1 MGPLVLVLLT
11 ILFALVLFFGVKVID
26 EEKSPTR
33 AEYLVLFMIA
43 LTGFLTILFM
53 TFISIKN
60 DITPPTALDVYRGKT
75 ELQVNKIYKN
85 DSIVSCDSI
94 VIMKDNN
101 LNSNE

>member
-1 MGPLVLVLLT
+1 MGGLLVT
-11 ILFALVLFFGVKVID
+11 IFV
-26 EEKSPTR
+26 
-33 AEYLVLFMIA
+33 
-43 LTGFLTILFM
+43 

-101 LNSNE
+101 HHSHE